1 MKSWIPPDQVRDDRV
16 FVIADL
22 IRNPW
27 SQWRGGHEVMDPPR
41 IRSGAG
47 SSSPGQAPQIRDDS
61 IIEMEMEL
69 VALPDG

>member
-1 MKSWIPPDQVRDDRV
+1 MKSWIPDQVRDDSV
-16 FVIADL
+16 SVIADL

-27 SQWRGGHEVMDPPR
+27 SQWRGGHKVMDPP
-41 IRSGAG
+41 G
-47 SSSPGQAPQIRDDS
+47 SSPGQAPQVRDDS